1 MKYAEAYGFT
11 RRTGILCGGEPNTR
25 IPAWDGLGT
34 QLILSYGYGIYATP
48 LQITMAYAAVAN
60 DGILMEP
67 MLVKSVESSSGSVI
81 RNLAPRQVGRVV
93 RSDTAKQLVQ
103 LLTAVVSSKGTGKDA
118 ALSDYTVA
126 GKTGTANKM
135 TQAHMAAGVT
145 AHFSTFVG
153 FLPAEN
159 PQICLLVCADEP
171 TGSDG
176 RAAYGAACVPV
187 FKEIAREAASYL
199 TIPPSP
205 VLVAHEAPADRPV
218 LPRH

>member
-1 MKYAEAYGFT
+1 M
-11 RRTGILCGGEPNTR
+11 
-25 IPAWDGLGT
+25 
-34 QLILSYGYGIYATP
+34 
-48 LQITMAYAAVAN
+48 
-60 DGILMEP
+60 
-67 MLVKSVESSSGSVI
+67 
-81 RNLAPRQVGRVV
+81 
-93 RSDTAKQLVQ
+93 VQ
-103 LLTAVVSSKGTGKDA
+103 LMTAVVGPKGTGKDA
-118 ALSDYTVA
+118 ALDDYTVA

-187 FKEIAREAASYL
+187 FKEIVRETASYL

-205 VLVAHEAPADRPV
+205 TATVNAIAAGSGSS
-218 LPRH
+218 PRH

>member
-1 MKYAEAYGFT
+1 
-11 RRTGILCGGEPNTR
+11 
-25 IPAWDGLGT
+25 
-34 QLILSYGYGIYATP
+34 
-48 LQITMAYAAVAN
+48 
-60 DGILMEP
+60 
-67 MLVKSVESSSGSVI
+67 
-81 RNLAPRQVGRVV
+81 
-93 RSDTAKQLVQ
+93 VQ
-103 LLTAVVSSKGTGKDA
+103 LLTAVVSPKGTGKDA
-118 ALSDYTVA
+118 ALDDYTVA

-187 FKEIAREAASYL
+187 FKEIARETASYL

-205 VLVAHEAPADRPV
+205 VLAVSGSAAERTA
-218 LPRH
+218 LSRH